1 MYTFDIN
8 KSDYLDGAEKLIGQ
22 DKLIIYAEDPEF
34 YSCYITPKTTVFPE
48 GMSCD
53 QVRQRVIHNGNM
65 NAVGIVDGDFND
77 SIEHDNLFKINYYS
91 IENIALYHHRSM
103 NELKNKIVDFL
114 ASNLQ
119 NKLRL
124 DISFDNG
131 NFHLKHGEKISKEF
145 NKYVDRKIKDAE
157 SYILFMDLKEVVLC
171 YGKNKC
177 EKPFKQTLPL
187 YVPQFESLF
196 SSAESTRILEKLLN
210 YEAINLP
217 SQPNIVF

>member
-1 MYTFDIN
+1 MHTFDIN

-22 DKLIIYAEDPEF
+22 DKLMIYTEDPEF
-34 YSCYITPKTTVFPE
+34 YSCYITPQTTVYPE

-53 QVRQRVIHNGNM
+53 QVRKKIISTGNV
-65 NAVGIVDGDFND
+65 NVVGIVDGDFND
-77 SIEHDNLFKINYYS
+77 FTEHDNLFKINYYS

-114 ASNLQ
+114 SSNLK

-131 NFHLKHGEKISKEF
+131 DFHIKHGNKIAKEF
-145 NKYVDRKIKDAE
+145 NNYVDRKIKDIE

-177 EKPFKQTLPL
+177 RTPFKKTLPL
-187 YVPQFESLF
+187 YVRFESLF
-196 SSAESTRILEKLLN
+196 SSDESTRILEKLLN
-210 YEAINLP
+210 YEAINIP
-217 SQPNIVF
+217 SKPNIVF

>member
-8 KSDYLDGAEKLIGQ
+8 KSEYLDGAEKLIGQ
-22 DKLIIYAEDPEF
+22 DKLMIYAEDPEF
-34 YSCYITPKTTVFPE
+34 YSCYITPQTTVYPE

-53 QVRQRVIHNGNM
+53 QVRKRVINTGNV
-65 NAVGIVDGDFND
+65 NVVGIVDGDFND

-103 NELKNKIVDFL
+103 SELKNKIVDFL
-114 ASNLQ
+114 TSNLQ

-124 DISFDNG
+124 DISFDDG

-145 NKYVDRKIKDAE
+145 NNYVDRKIKDAK

-171 YGKNKC
+171 YGKNK
-177 EKPFKQTLPL
+177 KKTSFKKTLPK
-187 YVPQFESLF
+187 YVKFDSLF
-196 SSAESTRILEKLLN
+196 SSDESTRILTKFLN
-210 YEAINLP
+210 YEAIDLP

>member
-1 MYTFDIN
+1 MNTFDIK
-8 KSDYLDGAEKLIGQ
+8 KSDYFDGVEKLIGQ

-34 YSCYITPKTTVFPE
+34 YSCYITPQTTVYPE

-53 QVRQRVIHNGNM
+53 QVRKQVINTGNV
-65 NAVGIVDGDFND
+65 NVVGIVDGDFND
-77 SIEHDNLFKINYYS
+77 FIEHDNLFKINYYS
-91 IENIALYHHRSM
+91 IENIALYHHKSM
-103 NELKNKIVDFL
+103 GELKNKIADFL
-114 ASNLQ
+114 TNNLQ

-124 DISFDNG
+124 DISFDHED
-131 NFHLKHGEKISKEF
+131 FQIKHGNKIPREF
-145 NKYVDRKIKDAE
+145 NNYVNRKIKDAE

-177 EKPFKQTLPL
+177 KTSFKKTLPL
-187 YVPQFESLF
+187 YVQFESLF

>member
-1 MYTFDIN
+1 
-8 KSDYLDGAEKLIGQ
+8 
-22 DKLIIYAEDPEF
+22 
-34 YSCYITPKTTVFPE
+34 
-48 GMSCD
+48 MSCD

-103 NELKNKIVDFL
+103 SELKNKIVDFL
-114 ASNLQ
+114 TSNLQ

-124 DISFDNG
+124 DISFNHED
-131 NFHLKHGEKISKEF
+131 FHIKHGKKISREF
-145 NKYVDRKIKDAE
+145 NEYVDRKIKDAE
-157 SYILFMDLKEVVLC
+157 SYILFMDLKEVVLR

-177 EKPFKQTLPL
+177 KKCFKQSLSS

-196 SSAESTRILEKLLN
+196 SSDESIRILEKLLA
-210 YEAINLP
+210 YKAIDLP
-217 SQPNIVF
+217 SQPNLIF

>member
-8 KSDYLDGAEKLIGQ
+8 KSDYLDGVEKLIGQ
-22 DKLIIYAEDPEF
+22 DKLMIYAEDPEF
-34 YSCYITPKTTVFPE
+34 YSCYITPKTTVYPE

-53 QVRQRVIHNGNM
+53 QVRKRVIDTGNV
-65 NAVGIVDGDFND
+65 NVIGIVDGDFND
-77 SIEHDNLFKINYYS
+77 FIEHDNLFKINYYS
-91 IENIALYHHRSM
+91 IENVALCHHKSM
-103 NELKNKIVDFL
+103 GELKNKIADFL
-114 ASNLQ
+114 TKNLQ

-124 DISFDNG
+124 DISFGHED
-131 NFHLKHGEKISKEF
+131 FHIKHGNKIPREF
-145 NKYVDRKIKDAE
+145 NKYVNRKIKDAE

-177 EKPFKQTLPL
+177 KKPFKQTLPL
-187 YVPQFESLF
+187 YVQFESLF

-217 SQPNIVF
+217 SQPNLVF